1 MDYFLRRDLR
11 YRTSAAAPPPSARS
25 VSVAGSGDPTIGR
38 GNTAVVGV
46 CAATDAVSSS
56 DARIV
61 AGPSHRVMLLFHSLM
76 VESSSASGCL
86 RIRRLLLG
94 VAQGSNLPARSA
106 AAVYGH
112 FNISGDIKPLSCRL
126 FVPRERA
133 QWLSIL
139 LGRTPIG
146 EARPPLTVFNHE
158 QIESEHR
165 CRSGSSADLESA
177 WQMTLRHHAKLH
189 GWV

>member
-1 MDYFLRRDLR
+1 MTGLVPDCYLPRRDLR

-112 FNISGDIKPLSCRL
+112 FQHQSRHQASLMQAFCPAGASTVAFHLAWADADRRGTSATDSLQSRTDRIGAPVPLR
-126 FVPRERA
+126 
-133 QWLSIL
+133 
-139 LGRTPIG
+139 
-146 EARPPLTVFNHE
+146 
-158 QIESEHR
+158 
-165 CRSGSSADLESA
+165 
-177 WQMTLRHHAKLH
+177 K
-189 GWV
+189 

>member
-38 GNTAVVGV
+38 GSSAVVGV
-46 CAATDAVSSS
+46 CAATDAVKSS

-76 VESSSASGCL
+76 VECASASGCL

-94 VAQGSNLPARSA
+94 VAPRSNLPARSA
-106 AAVYGH
+106 RRCLWAISTSAATSSLPHAGL
-112 FNISGDIKPLSCRL
+112 LSR
-126 FVPRERA
+126 R
-133 QWLSIL
+133 
-139 LGRTPIG
+139 
-146 EARPPLTVFNHE
+146 
-158 QIESEHR
+158 SEHGGYSVLR
-165 CRSGSSADLESA
+165 LVADGWSGTPPRLEEVTSVNHPTP
-177 WQMTLRHHAKLH
+177 Q
-189 GWV
+189 

>member
-38 GNTAVVGV
+38 GHTAVVGV

-61 AGPSHRVMLLFHSLM
+61 GGPSHRVMLFLFHSLM

-94 VAQGSNLPARSA
+94 VAQRSNLPARSA

-112 FNISGDIKPLSCRL
+112 FQHQRRHLASLTQAFCPAGASTVAFHLAWADADRRGTSATDSLQSRTDRIGASVPLR
-126 FVPRERA
+126 
-133 QWLSIL
+133 
-139 LGRTPIG
+139 
-146 EARPPLTVFNHE
+146 
-158 QIESEHR
+158 
-165 CRSGSSADLESA
+165 
-177 WQMTLRHHAKLH
+177 K
-189 GWV
+189 